1 MSWVRF
7 WEKACKGLLVEDRP
21 PTQADVTKAVAIFDL
36 KPGEDLQ
43 KKFKELAIK
52 NHPDRGG
59 DVEKMK
65 QVNWA
70 HDVLERVGM
79 TVGGAQTFKSQ
90 FDPVEYDRK
99 SKQDT
104 EDNSQMMSELA
115 DKAKIAAP
123 DFVGHFAK
131 FYPVQL
137 VSITPKGT
145 QYGGWVVL
153 VFASPDKKARFEI
166 TISFNKS
173 SQPTRGLP
181 GEGAKD
187 YSVVY
192 TTFVYFNERKYK
204 MSQSNYAWTADH
216 GKILTPESIFP
227 ASKLKKVFSDA
238 GKERKM
244 SKRDFEAVL
253 KSEFDAKFDK
263 DFAVLNV
270 GDGVTMEMNRSVMM
284 RMPLWTLRSVAD
296 KKNNR
301 LNILFSLSHSMYL
314 PENEIGLGFVREVIE
329 IVKGGGG
336 APDVERA
343 WKKMETKWKDAEKN
357 ESVDGFDGF
366 DDPWKA
372 MSQED
377 RREANRLLIAALK
390 AYPSSPRQNALH
402 KKLNVILKK
411 YGIVGKKDSSDEMS
425 VEGSAVII
433 GGMALEWAE
442 LPFGK
447 GQALEEAAAQDHW
460 EDNDWTANDFD
471 VEEEDQSFDHAFGR
485 ESQKSGVAT
494 VRGIAT
500 EIDPDVDA
508 DAVKALKPG
517 DLIKITSMDFDQRQ
531 GEWSL
536 KVSRKNPVTVKV
548 KKVTLRGDVLDL
560 DIVPEE
566 IDLEI

>member
-343 WKKMETKWKDAEKN
+343 WKKMETKWKDAEKK
-357 ESVDGFDGF
+357 ESR
-366 DDPWKA
+366 
-372 MSQED
+372 M
-377 RREANRLLIAALK
+377 
-390 AYPSSPRQNALH
+390 
-402 KKLNVILKK
+402 
-411 YGIVGKKDSSDEMS
+411 MC
-425 VEGSAVII
+425 
-433 GGMALEWAE
+433 GGLVVEWAE